1 VELQRSL
8 HSGPIDR
15 SRFRLADHLSC
26 FVDALVLRGTVL
38 AAERA
43 KVGVFLSAQGDGVT
57 GCRWLAL
64 HHRLIA
70 RGRRSI
76 KRWGDQ
82 QRRLSG
88 IMRALLAELPE
99 NAVNFG

>member
-1 VELQRSL
+1 MELQRSL

-15 SRFRLADHLSC
+15 SRFVWPTAC
-26 FVDALVLRGTVL
+26 PALLMPLFCGAPFLPPSVP
-38 AAERA
+38 

-70 RGRRSI
+70 RQRRFI
-76 KRWGDQ
+76 KRWAT
-82 QRRLSG
+82 S
-88 IMRALLAELPE
+88 
-99 NAVNFG
+99 NVVC

>member
-1 VELQRSL
+1 MELQRFL

-70 RGRRSI
+70 RQRRLI
-76 KRWGDQ
+76 KRW
-82 QRRLSG
+82 
-88 IMRALLAELPE
+88 ATT
-99 NAVNFG
+99 NVVC